1 MAPSSSSFWYSPSFP
16 LFRLSKMRRIITGP
30 RAPSPPSD
38 GNGGGAGSHW
48 SGESP
53 QCDREDDDDARQQAF
68 SWRAWLG
75 PPKDALAFTVRT
87 FLKLVLHRFHMQLS
101 QYATI
106 SPPLYMREYLSFA
119 CLSFFS

>member
-1 MAPSSSSFWYSPSFP
+1 MGTAAA
-16 LFRLSKMRRIITGP
+16 
-30 RAPSPPSD
+30 RALI
-38 GNGGGAGSHW
+38 W

-106 SPPLYMREYLSFA
+106 SPPLYMREYLLFA
-119 CLSFFS
+119 CLSFFSLRELGEEENFFPLLSHFRMIKL